1 MTKSMLMIKRH
12 FNNNVQNLTQL
23 CLYMEKFPV
32 DSRVGMVF
40 RKQFDR
46 QYSDMWEIEERLFT
60 YREYQEN
67 ESDFWFS
74 EI

>member
-1 MTKSMLMIKRH
+1 
-12 FNNNVQNLTQL
+12 
-23 CLYMEKFPV
+23 MEKFPV